1 MSPSFIETLSSG
13 MPRLRRA
20 AAVLAALAFA
30 AVAPAAAQDEEAA
43 DAPSYAMQSELA
55 PGSLL
60 LDATYAD
67 EWLVAVGEFGHV
79 VYSDDRGETWTQ
91 AASVPTQATLTGV
104 TFVNEKLGFAVG
116 HDATIIRTR
125 DGGENWDLVYHD
137 AESEMAFMAVYFENE
152 ERGFA
157 LGAFAFMVETQ
168 DGGEP
173 DSWQERSLSDG
184 LLDDYHLNKLF
195 ADKNGDLYIAA
206 EFGVVYHSSDK
217 GRSFDRIQTQY
228 EGSFWGGFGMSDGSV
243 MVFGMRGNAFRSWD
257 KGQTWTKVDT
267 GTDKS
272 IAGGVQPWW
281 RQDHSRRPSGLCR
294 LQRRQRQ
301 ELRRDHARRPPRL
314 CGRRRRTR
322 RPDRRLRRAR
332 CQADAGR
339 SRKGP
344 RSRWRAD
351 HRRIGRRQLETS
363 GTCPQ
368 ATDPGLTAGVFRL
381 SPRATIVPFSS
392 PCARATIQQI

>member
-1 MSPSFIETLSSG
+1 MSPSFIETLFSG
-13 MPRLRRA
+13 LPRFRRA
-20 AAVLAALAFA
+20 ATVLVALAFA
-30 AVAPAAAQDEEAA
+30 AVVAPAAAQDDA
-43 DAPSYAMQSELA
+43 DGEGKPSYAMQSALA
-55 PGSLL
+55 PESLL
-60 LDATYAD
+60 LDATYANGR
-67 EWLVAVGEFGHV
+67 LVAVGEFGHV

-137 AESEMAFMAVYFENE
+137 PESEMAFMAVYFENE

-173 DSWQERSLSDG
+173 GSWEERSLSDG

-195 ADKNGDLYIAA
+195 ADKDGDLYIAA

-257 KGQTWTKVDT
+257 KGQSWSKVDT

-272 IAGGVQPWW
+272 IAGGVQLGGGKIILV
-281 RQDHSRRPSGLCR
+281 GL
-294 LQRRQRQ
+294 QGYVGYSDDNGKSFV
-301 ELRRDHARRPPRL
+301 EI
-314 CGRRRRTR
+314 T
-322 RPDRRLRRAR
+322 
-332 CQADAGR
+332 
-339 SRKGP
+339 
-344 RSRWRAD
+344 RAD
-351 HRRIGRRQLETS
+351 RLGYAAVADGPEGQIVVFGEPGAKLMPDDPEKAREAVGARI
-363 GTCPQ
+363 
-368 ATDPGLTAGVFRL
+368 TAASEGG
-381 SPRATIVPFSS
+381 S
-392 PCARATIQQI
+392 

>member
-1 MSPSFIETLSSG
+1 MSPSFIETLFNG
-13 MPRLRRA
+13 LPRLRRA
-20 AAVLAALAFA
+20 AAVFIALAFA
-30 AVAPAAAQDEEAA
+30 AVVPAVAQDMDGERK
-43 DAPSYAMQSELA
+43 PSYAMQSALA
-55 PGSLL
+55 PESLL

-67 EWLVAVGEFGHV
+67 GRLVAVGEYGHV
-79 VYSDDRGETWTQ
+79 VYSDDRGVTWTQ

-104 TFVNEKLGFAVG
+104 TFVNAKLGFAVG

-173 DSWQERSLSDG
+173 DSWEERSLSDG

-195 ADKNGDLYIAA
+195 ADKDGDLYIAA
-206 EFGVVYHSSDK
+206 EFGIVYHSSDK
-217 GRSFDRIQTQY
+217 GRTFDRIQTQY

-257 KGQTWTKVDT
+257 KGQSWTKVDT

-272 IAGGVQPWW
+272 IAGGVQLGGGKIVLV
-281 RQDHSRRPSGLCR
+281 GL
-294 LQRRQRQ
+294 QGYVGYSDDNGKSFV
-301 ELRRDHARRPPRL
+301 EV
-314 CGRRRRTR
+314 T
-322 RPDRRLRRAR
+322 
-332 CQADAGR
+332 
-339 SRKGP
+339 
-344 RSRWRAD
+344 RAD
-351 HRRIGRRQLETS
+351 RLGYAAVSDGPDGQIVVFGEPGAKLMPDDPEKAREAVGARITA
-363 GTCPQ
+363 
-368 ATDPGLTAGVFRL
+368 ATEGG
-381 SPRATIVPFSS
+381 S
-392 PCARATIQQI
+392 